1 MTLTKI
7 ARLSTLLGYFGLLIL
22 LTLWVTVFAPPSHRP
37 IALVLPIM
45 VGPLLFALRGV
56 LHGRPYTHA
65 WLSMLSL
72 LYFTHGVVETWSNSA
87 ERRYAALEVACSVL
101 LFLGSMF
108 FARFRARE
116 MKSPPDEGVGK
127 ERT

>member
-1 MTLTKI
+1 MTLTQL

-22 LTLWVTVFAPPSHRP
+22 LTLWLTVFAPPNHRP
-37 IALVLPIM
+37 IALVLPLM
-45 VGPLLFALRGV
+45 VGPLLLPLRGV
-56 LHGRPYTHA
+56 LYGWPYTHA

-87 ERRYAALEVACSVL
+87 ERLYAGLEVVCSVL

-108 FARFRARE
+108 YARYRARE
-116 MKSPPDEGVGK
+116 LKSASTEDN
-127 ERT
+127 

>member
-1 MTLTKI
+1 MTLTQL
-7 ARLSTLLGYFGLLIL
+7 ARLSTLIGYFGLLIL
-22 LTLWVTVFAPPSHRP
+22 LTLWLTVFAPPNHRP
-37 IALVLPIM
+37 IAIVLPIM

-56 LHGRPYTHA
+56 LYGRPYTHA

-87 ERRYAALEVACSVL
+87 ERWYAALEVVFSVL

-108 FARFRARE
+108 YARYRARE
-116 MKSPPDEGVGK
+116 LKRASAVDNQHVGN
-127 ERT
+127 

>member
-1 MTLTKI
+1 MTPTQL
-7 ARLSTLLGYFGLLIL
+7 ARLGTLLGYFGLLIL
-22 LTLWVTVFAPPSHRP
+22 LTLWIIVLAPPKHLP
-37 IALVLPIM
+37 VAVVLLLM

-56 LHGRPYTHA
+56 LYGRPYTHA

-87 ERRYAALEVACSVL
+87 ERLYAALEVVCSVL

-108 FARFRARE
+108 YARYRARE
-116 MKSPPDEGVGK
+116 LKSASGEVRQR
-127 ERT
+127 EST

>member
-1 MTLTKI
+1 MTLTHL

-22 LTLWVTVFAPPSHRP
+22 LTLWLTVFAPPNHRP
-37 IALVLPIM
+37 VVLVLPLM

-87 ERRYAALEVACSVL
+87 ERLYAALEVVFSVL

-108 FARFRARE
+108 YARYRARE
-116 MKSPPDEGVGK
+116 LKIATGEVGRQ
-127 ERT
+127 EST

>member
-1 MTLTKI
+1 MTLTKL

-22 LTLWVTVFAPPSHRP
+22 LTLWLTVFAPPNHRP
-37 IALVLPIM
+37 IALVLPLM
-45 VGPLLFALRGV
+45 VGPLLLPLRGV
-56 LHGRPYTHA
+56 LYGRPYTHA

-87 ERRYAALEVACSVL
+87 ERLYAGVEVVCSVL

-108 FARFRARE
+108 YARYRARE
-116 MKSPPDEGVGK
+116 LKSASGDVKQSESA
-127 ERT
+127 